1 MDILK
6 QKLLDLFYLVED
18 SPRLHGIVP
27 CQCSVRPCNELAS
40 TFCTNH
46 MCKICC
52 QDSQHRQPCIIHDRY
67 EQFFIYKIKS
77 VYLFE
82 ETKNFDRS
90 RTLRIHGRKLIRR
103 YDLEKAFEGIKVD
116 WDKLQIYYHYGAH
129 RIQYV
134 YLVFKTQEEAKK
146 VLEEK
151 HIYTLRLGIVP
162 ILLPKP

>member
-18 SPRLHGIVP
+18 SPKLHGIVP
-27 CQCSVRPCNELAS
+27 CQSAIRSCNELAS
-40 TFCTNH
+40 MYCANH

-52 QDSQHRQPCIIHDRY
+52 QDSQHRLPCIIHDKY
-67 EQFFIYKIKS
+67 EQFFIYKVRS

-82 ETKNFDRS
+82 ETRNFDRT
-90 RTLRIHGRKLIRR
+90 RTLRIHCRKLVRR
-103 YDLEKAFEGIKVD
+103 YDLEKAFDGTKVE

-134 YLVFKTQEEAKK
+134 YLVFASQEEAKR
-146 VLEEK
+146 VLEDK
-151 HIYTLRLGIVP
+151 HIYMVRLGTYH
-162 ILLPKP
+162 LF